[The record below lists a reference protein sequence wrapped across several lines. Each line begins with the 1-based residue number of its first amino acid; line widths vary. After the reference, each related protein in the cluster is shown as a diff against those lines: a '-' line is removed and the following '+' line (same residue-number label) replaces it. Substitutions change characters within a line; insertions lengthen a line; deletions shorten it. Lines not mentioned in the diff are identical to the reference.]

1 MYRLLKNQAFMEVVP
16 SLLGVGH
23 LWTQADG
30 WQRPGAESQCERMC
44 GFVIAV
50 LGRTRALTHH

>member
-1 MYRLLKNQAFMEVVP
+1 MEVVP